1 MNNIV
6 LYKYGDCFK
15 LEATMLAKARIT
27 KGGKVSIPSAYRKYL
42 NLKDGSEVIF
52 GIQDNK
58 VTISP
63 LSAALEN
70 ARKLVNKYH
79 STDDSLVDM
88 LIVERRHEAQN
99 E

>member
-1 MNNIV
+1 
-6 LYKYGDCFK
+6 
-15 LEATMLAKARIT
+15 MLAKAKIT
-27 KGGKVSIPSAYRKYL
+27 KGGKVSIPLVCRKYL
-42 NLKDGSEVIF
+42 NLKDGAEIIF
-52 GIQDNK
+52 AIQDDQ

-70 ARKLVNKYH
+70 TRKLVNKYH
-79 STDDSLVDM
+79 DTNESLVDM